1 MLTRHYGQLLNV
13 YVRHHLATSLARP
26 LTTAVNTLHSWDHS
40 TPRCSLHLNH
50 LRLHHGITRSYCTK
64 DISTE
69 LEAQSHTSEH
79 IPGHYQIMFTCNVC
93 DTRST
98 KKISKQAYYNGIVI
112 VRCPGCENLHL
123 IADNLDWFGNGKRL
137 VPHHINTE
145 WVAVYYHR
153 NIEDILAEKGEMVK
167 KLVGSDDIEITGE
180 DLIGKDKLAEIVK
193 SISSGSKAD

>member
-1 MLTRHYGQLLNV
+1 
-13 YVRHHLATSLARP
+13 
-26 LTTAVNTLHSWDHS
+26 
-40 TPRCSLHLNH
+40 
-50 LRLHHGITRSYCTK
+50 
-64 DISTE
+64 
-69 LEAQSHTSEH
+69 
-79 IPGHYQIMFTCNVC
+79 MFTCNVC

-137 VPHHINTE
+137 APHNISTE

-193 SISSGSKAD
+193 TVSSGSKAD